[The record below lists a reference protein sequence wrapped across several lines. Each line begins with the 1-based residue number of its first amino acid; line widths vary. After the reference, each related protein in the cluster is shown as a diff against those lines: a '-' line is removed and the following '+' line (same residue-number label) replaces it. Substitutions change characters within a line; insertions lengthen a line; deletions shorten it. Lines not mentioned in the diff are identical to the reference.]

1 MDLKNVHQKLL
12 ELVIEFD
19 EICSKNQIKYTL
31 HGGSLLG
38 AIREKGFI
46 KFEKILKNSHKY
58 YVYGSIKKQ
67 FRKKNDDS
75 FWVDIFICDYIDEG
89 LLGKV
94 KNNMLTVLD
103 IMNRDKNSIKL
114 SNFSQ
119 YGKKK
124 QIAFKL
130 IYNLGKFQR
139 KNFLEIGH

>member
-38 AIREKGFI
+38 AIREKGFIPWDDDIDVAMTRNEYI

-89 LLGKV
+89 LLL
-94 KNNMLTVLD
+94 LT
-103 IMNRDKNSIKL
+103 S
-114 SNFSQ
+114 
-119 YGKKK
+119 
-124 QIAFKL
+124 
-130 IYNLGKFQR
+130 
-139 KNFLEIGH
+139 